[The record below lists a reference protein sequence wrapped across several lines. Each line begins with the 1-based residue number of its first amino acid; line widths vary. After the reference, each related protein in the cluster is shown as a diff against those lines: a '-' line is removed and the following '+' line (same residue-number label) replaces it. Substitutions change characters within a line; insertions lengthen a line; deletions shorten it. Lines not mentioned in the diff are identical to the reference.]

1 MCFRFDVP
9 KYNLTEKTGWFL
21 CDDSSMIQSFSLV
34 SFFHGDMTTQS
45 FNSITKGYT
54 VGDNKFVFLYLGI
67 IQLLSVLSVSF
78 LAALKIIL
86 NMGV

>member
-1 MCFRFDVP
+1 
-9 KYNLTEKTGWFL
+9 
-21 CDDSSMIQSFSLV
+21 MIQSFSLV
-34 SFFHGDMTTQS
+34 SFFHRDMTTQS

-54 VGDNKFVFLYLGI
+54 VGDNKSVFLYLGI
-67 IQLLSVLSVSF
+67 IQLLSVLSVIF